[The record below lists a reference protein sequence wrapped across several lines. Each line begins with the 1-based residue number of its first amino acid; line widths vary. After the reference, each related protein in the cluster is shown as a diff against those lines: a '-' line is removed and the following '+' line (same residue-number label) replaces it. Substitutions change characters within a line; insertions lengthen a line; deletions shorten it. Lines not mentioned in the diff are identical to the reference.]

1 MGELKMPTANSAQI
15 RTKRNRII
23 KITMN
28 FDFLFGSLR
37 IVNSKINPNEESRI
51 KAKTKSNTDQLNAA
65 LPSSCSIKGMNRK
78 RTLHKRITFCVLLNL
93 PQNRIFSKL

>member
-15 RTKRNRII
+15 RTKRKRII

-28 FDFLFGSLR
+28 FNFLFGSLR
-37 IVNSKINPNEESRI
+37 KVNSKINPNEESRI

-65 LPSSCSIKGMNRK
+65 LPSSCSIKGIANNSK
-78 RTLHKRITFCVLLNL
+78 ANPNIFFCLELNANSSRI
-93 PQNRIFSKL
+93 

>member
-15 RTKRNRII
+15 RTKRKRMI

-37 IVNSKINPNEESRI
+37 RVNSKINPNEESRI
-51 KAKTKSNTDQLNAA
+51 KAKKKSNTDQLNAA
-65 LPSSCSIKGMNRK
+65 LPSSCSIKGMISI
-78 RTLHKRITFCVLLNL
+78 RTVIKRIVFCILLNL
-93 PQNRIFSKL
+93 PQTCILLM

>member
-15 RTKRNRII
+15 RTKRKRII

-37 IVNSKINPNEESRI
+37 KVNSKINPNEKSRI
-51 KAKTKSNTDQLNAA
+51 KAKTKSNTDQLKAA
-65 LPSSCSIKGMNRK
+65 LPSSCSTKGMMSI
-78 RTLHKRITFCVLLNL
+78 RTVIKRIIFCILLNL
-93 PQNRIFSKL
+93 PQNRILST